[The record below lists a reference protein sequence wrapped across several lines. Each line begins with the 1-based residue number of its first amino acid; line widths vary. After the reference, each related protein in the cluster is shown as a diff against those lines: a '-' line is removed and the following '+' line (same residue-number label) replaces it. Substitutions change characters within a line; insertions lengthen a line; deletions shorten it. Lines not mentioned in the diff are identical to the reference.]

1 MNFTIKQLR
10 AFATVADLQ
19 SFHLAAQ
26 RLNLTAGAVSLIIRD
41 LEGVLGFTLFD
52 RTTRRVSL
60 SKEGHEFLPAA
71 QQALRHIQGAAMA
84 AQAVRNRSIGVIRVA
99 APLIVAHAMLP
110 PAIAEFRRHHP
121 QIMVRP
127 VDCTVE
133 ALVRMVAADH
143 ADLSLGPD
151 RPTPDGVERISL
163 YESPWVLWL
172 AADHPL
178 AGQDR
183 ITWAMLKNE
192 SVIAAGGDYESRVA
206 EAMQSMPENERLLPT
221 YVVDNITTSLGMA
234 AAGLGVA
241 LSPSYVSV
249 VALPLGLVMRNIE
262 APRIVREFSLYLPRN
277 RSVTA
282 ACSLFV
288 PILTQCLKQAAGR
301 SAGSHAAGGGP

>member
-41 LEGVLGFTLFD
+41 LEAALGFTLFD
-52 RTTRRVSL
+52 RTTRRVAL
-60 SKEGHEFLPAA
+60 SKEGQEFLPAA

-84 AQAVRNRSIGVIRVA
+84 AHAVRNRSIGVIRVA

-110 PAIAEFRRHHP
+110 KAIAAFRRQHP
-121 QIMVRP
+121 QIIVRP
-127 VDCTVE
+127 VDCSVE
-133 ALVRMVAADH
+133 ALARVVAEDH
-143 ADLSLGPD
+143 ADLSVGPD
-151 RPTPDGVERISL
+151 RPTPESVERVPL

-178 AGQDR
+178 AGQER
-183 ITWAMLKNE
+183 VTWGMLKNE
-192 SVIAAGGDYESRVA
+192 SVIAAGGDYESRMA
-206 EAMQSMPENERLLPT
+206 EAMQAVPENERLLPT

-249 VALPLGLVMRNIE
+249 VALPLGLVMRNVE

-277 RSVTA
+277 RSVGA
-282 ACSLFV
+282 ASDLFV
-288 PILTQCLKQAAGR
+288 PVLTRCLLEAAGLP
-301 SAGSHAAGGGP
+301 AGADT